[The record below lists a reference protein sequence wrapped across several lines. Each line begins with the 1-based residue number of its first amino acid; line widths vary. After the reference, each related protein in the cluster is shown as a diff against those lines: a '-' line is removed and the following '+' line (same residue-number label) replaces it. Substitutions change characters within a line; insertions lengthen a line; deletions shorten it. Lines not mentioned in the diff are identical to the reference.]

1 MVRFARLQLPKIQE
15 IAILAIGLTQ
25 VWVATNKVTAG
36 RVLQVKYVL
45 WEPHLQLIVQ
55 LELLSPGWVGF
66 LLTTV
71 QCVRLGNTAVKKP

>member
-45 WEPHLQLIVQ
+45 WEPHLQ
-55 LELLSPGWVGF
+55 
-66 LLTTV
+66 
-71 QCVRLGNTAVKKP
+71 